1 MEARRQLFRTPA
13 IEYDMTQGT
22 RLPERNLDVL
32 RAIAVVSVL
41 VCHLA
46 TAVRVR
52 VDFLGRVGVL
62 LFFVHTSLVLMGSLE
77 RAEDEPSWV
86 GRFYVR
92 RAFRIYPL
100 AIVTIL
106 WVLLARWPW
115 TVPRI
120 TADTV
125 TFHGVSP
132 ATILGN
138 LLLVQNVAGV
148 DVVLGVLWT
157 LPIELQMYA
166 VLPIGF
172 LLARRGVRP
181 VVEAFIGGVV
191 LAVAWLTFKDRTPGL
206 WRLTTLEFVP
216 CFISGVLAY
225 ALLRKAKAPPIGAR
239 WWPLVLVLAVGSYA
253 FLPWHAGA
261 WAVCLA
267 VGLMVPVVRELGAS
281 WLTRSAAIV
290 AKYSYGIYL
299 VHVPALRVTFAA
311 LPNAPAWVL
320 LPVAV
325 VLTAALSWLGFHLV
339 ERPGIELGKWLTR
352 RQFAL
357 RPLPAVEGVA
367 SRWWKQLP
375 E

>member
-1 MEARRQLFRTPA
+1 MVPLPRICYREDLRQHFRTPA
-13 IEYDMTQGT
+13 IEYDMTHGT

-41 VCHLA
+41 VDHLA
-46 TAVRVR
+46 TAAGGHIAW
-52 VDFLGRVGVL
+52 LGRVGVL

-77 RAEDEPSWV
+77 RTEGEPSWV

-106 WVLLARWPW
+106 WVLLARWPY

-120 TADTV
+120 IGDTM
-125 TFHGVSP
+125 TYHAVSP
-132 ATILGN
+132 KTIIGN

-148 DVVLGVLWT
+148 HVVFAVLWT

-166 VLPIGF
+166 VLPRLF

-181 VVEAFIGGVV
+181 VVQALVGGVV
-191 LAVAWLTFKDRTPGL
+191 LAVARLAFRGRISEL

-216 CFISGVLAY
+216 WFTSGVLAY

-239 WWPLVLVLAVGSYA
+239 WLPLRLVPPSWSYG
-253 FLPWHAGA
+253 FPPRYHGA
-261 WAVCLA
+261 SWALCLA
-267 VGLMVPVVRELGAS
+267 VGLMIPVVRELGTN

-325 VLTAALSWLGFHLV
+325 VVTAALSWLGFHLV
-339 ERPGIELGKWLTR
+339 ERPGIELGKWLTQ
-352 RQFAL
+352 RQFVL
-357 RPLPAVEGVA
+357 RPVPAVEA
-367 SRWWKQLP
+367 
-375 E
+375 

>member
-1 MEARRQLFRTPA
+1 MAQPPSVCYPGGAGKLFRTPT
-13 IEYDMTQGT
+13 IEYDMTHGT

-41 VCHLA
+41 VDHLV
-46 TAVRVR
+46 TAAGGNVGW
-52 VDFLGRVGVL
+52 LGRVGVL
-62 LFFVHTSLVLMGSLE
+62 LFFVHTSLVLMGALE
-77 RAEDEPSWV
+77 RTEGESSWV

-106 WVLLARWPW
+106 WVLLARWPY

-120 TADTV
+120 IGDTV

-132 ATILGN
+132 ATIIGN

-148 DVVLGVLWT
+148 SVVLGVLWT

-166 VLPIGF
+166 VLPLLF

-181 VVEAFIGGVV
+181 VVQALVGGVV
-191 LAVAWLTFKDRTPGL
+191 LAVAWLMFKDRAPGL

-239 WWPLVLVLAVGSYA
+239 WWPLVLVLAVGSYG
-253 FLPWHAGA
+253 FLPRYHGA
-261 WAVCLA
+261 SWAVCLA
-267 VGLMVPVVRELGAS
+267 VGLMIPVVRELRTN

-290 AKYSYGIYL
+290 AKYSYGIY
-299 VHVPALRVTFAA
+299 
-311 LPNAPAWVL
+311 
-320 LPVAV
+320 
-325 VLTAALSWLGFHLV
+325 
-339 ERPGIELGKWLTR
+339 
-352 RQFAL
+352 
-357 RPLPAVEGVA
+357 
-367 SRWWKQLP
+367 
-375 E
+375 

>member
-1 MEARRQLFRTPA
+1 M
-13 IEYDMTQGT
+13 MQGT

-46 TAVRVR
+46 TAARVR
-52 VDFLGRVGVL
+52 VDWLGRVGVL

-77 RAEDEPSWV
+77 RSEGEPSWV

-106 WVLLARWPW
+106 WVLVARWPY

-120 TADTV
+120 VADTV
-125 TFHGVSP
+125 TRPDVSP
-132 ATILGN
+132 ATIIGN

-148 DVVLGVLWT
+148 EVLLGVLWT

-181 VVEAFIGGVV
+181 VVLALIGGVV
-191 LAVAWLTFKDRTPGL
+191 LALVWLTFKERTPGL

-216 CFISGVLAY
+216 CFMSGILAY

-239 WWPLVLVLAVGSYA
+239 WWPVLLVLAIGSYA
-253 FLPWHAGA
+253 FLPWHTGA

-267 VGLMVPVVRELGAS
+267 VGLMIPVVRELGAS
-281 WLTRSAAIV
+281 SLTRSAAVV

-299 VHVPALRVTFAA
+299 MHVPALRVTFAA
-311 LPNAPAWVL
+311 LPNAPSWVL

-325 VLTAALSWLGFHLV
+325 ALMAALSWLGFHLV
-339 ERPGIELGKWLTR
+339 ERPGIELGKWLTQ
-352 RQFAL
+352 RQFAM
-357 RPLPAVEGVA
+357 RPVPAVEA
-367 SRWWKQLP
+367 
-375 E
+375 